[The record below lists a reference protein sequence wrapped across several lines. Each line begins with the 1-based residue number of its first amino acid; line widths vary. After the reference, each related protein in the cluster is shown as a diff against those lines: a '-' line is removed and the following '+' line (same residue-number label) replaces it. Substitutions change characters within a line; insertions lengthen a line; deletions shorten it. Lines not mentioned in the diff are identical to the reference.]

1 MVGPSELTNRAKP
14 TRLTPPEEAG
24 AFRSGR
30 NPYVP
35 RKENAVDENTDQ
47 DKHVERVLV
56 HDFEVNELEWSGRN
70 RVRLRGEVEVEG
82 WS

>member
-1 MVGPSELTNRAKP
+1 MGTFPYL
-14 TRLTPPEEAG
+14 RLL
-24 AFRSGR
+24 RQGR
-30 NPYVP
+30 VSHGH
-35 RKENAVDENTDQ
+35 ENAVDENTDQ

-70 RVRLRGEVEVEG
+70 RVRLRGGVEVEG